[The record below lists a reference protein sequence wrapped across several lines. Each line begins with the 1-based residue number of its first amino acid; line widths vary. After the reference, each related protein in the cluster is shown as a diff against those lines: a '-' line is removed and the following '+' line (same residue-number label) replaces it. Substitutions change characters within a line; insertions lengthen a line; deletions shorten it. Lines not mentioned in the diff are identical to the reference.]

1 MSAPSPTEAASI
13 KLFVGGLQPSHTA
26 TSVKTYFETFGPI
39 DEVVVKAHRSPSN
52 AAFCFLFTRD
62 REAADKILAS
72 THTID
77 GHHVPKPEKART
89 TCHRAAKSTAA
100 AHVPSVELDTRRDHG
115 GSPLKVFVGGLPSR
129 VTEDIFKDYFGRY
142 GSITD
147 AVIMVDHYTKRPR
160 GFGFVTYA
168 DAASVDALLSEGRFL
183 ELDGHEVEVKLAVPR
198 AQMLNS
204 VTEGMSSCSIDS
216 PASEPYEAGYGRM
229 PYMMMYGG
237 QMAAPVPTGVPVH
250 PGMIPSEYVPT
261 GPGMLPVMAFK
272 AGPYEYASS
281 PPPPPPPS
289 APHGGMAIPAVVPQY
304 GVAADQLAILPQGTL
319 LPSGAAYVPA
329 GPGFAPVTVPAQQ
342 FPPYV
347 MQPPMQYVPA
357 GMVAPVQPY
366 MESAW
371 PPSTVYAP
379 SPATMYV
386 VRP

>member
-1 MSAPSPTEAASI
+1 
-13 KLFVGGLQPSHTA
+13 
-26 TSVKTYFETFGPI
+26 
-39 DEVVVKAHRSPSN
+39 
-52 AAFCFLFTRD
+52 
-62 REAADKILAS
+62 
-72 THTID
+72 
-77 GHHVPKPEKART
+77 
-89 TCHRAAKSTAA
+89 
-100 AHVPSVELDTRRDHG
+100 
-115 GSPLKVFVGGLPSR
+115 
-129 VTEDIFKDYFGRY
+129 
-142 GSITD
+142 
-147 AVIMVDHYTKRPR
+147 
-160 GFGFVTYA
+160 
-168 DAASVDALLSEGRFL
+168 
-183 ELDGHEVEVKLAVPR
+183 
-198 AQMLNS
+198 
-204 VTEGMSSCSIDS
+204 
-216 PASEPYEAGYGRM
+216 M

-379 SPATMYV
+379 SPATMYAPSPAHA
-386 VRP
+386 RPRGRPRDGNDRQ